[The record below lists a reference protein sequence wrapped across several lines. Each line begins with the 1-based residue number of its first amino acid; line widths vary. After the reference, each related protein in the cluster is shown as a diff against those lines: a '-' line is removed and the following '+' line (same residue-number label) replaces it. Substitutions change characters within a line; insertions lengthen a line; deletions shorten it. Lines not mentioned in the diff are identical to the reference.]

1 MKRLKDYLSFEHID
15 IDDMFAPKCLLQRSL
30 YTQSKLANIIRARFP
45 LLHKSYYDVLDLEFD
60 LNIVL
65 KEVYSEQE
73 QKAVGLIY
81 TLTTSKNLEER
92 FAKYYPE
99 KVL

>member
-15 IDDMFAPKCLLQRSL
+15 VEDKFAPECLLQRSL
-30 YTQSKLANIIRARFP
+30 YMQSKLADIIRARYP

-60 LNIVL
+60 LHIVL

-73 QKAVGLIY
+73 QKVVGLTY
-81 TLTTSKNLEER
+81 TLTTSKDLEER
-92 FAKYYPE
+92 FANLYPE